1 MSYDADS
8 DGLLSEV
15 NPRTSACLRISG
27 TAYADLE
34 DGVGVL
40 DPSWMITII
49 RIIVCVLQEIAI
61 SRNHK
66 GPS

>member
-27 TAYADLE
+27 TACAELE

-40 DPSWMITII
+40 DPSWMIRII
-49 RIIVCVLQEIAI
+49 RRKIEKVQRDVRSE
-61 SRNHK
+61 
-66 GPS
+66 